1 MTIRIG
7 EIIMKVDVKNEV
19 LKELEELYNTPRI
32 KSFTFEVR
40 VSEDSIPI
48 VYYSVEKNININN

>member
-1 MTIRIG
+1 MKLP
-7 EIIMKVDVKNEV
+7 EIKNKVLN
-19 LKELEELYNTPRI
+19 ELEELYSTPRI

-48 VYYSVEKNININN
+48 VYYSVEKIMNINN

>member
-1 MTIRIG
+1 
-7 EIIMKVDVKNEV
+7 MKVDVKNEV
-19 LKELEELYNTPRI
+19 LKELAELYNTPRI

>member
-1 MTIRIG
+1 
-7 EIIMKVDVKNEV
+7 MKVDVKNEV

-32 KSFTFEVR
+32 KSFTLEVR

-48 VYYSVEKNININN
+48 VDYSVEKNININN